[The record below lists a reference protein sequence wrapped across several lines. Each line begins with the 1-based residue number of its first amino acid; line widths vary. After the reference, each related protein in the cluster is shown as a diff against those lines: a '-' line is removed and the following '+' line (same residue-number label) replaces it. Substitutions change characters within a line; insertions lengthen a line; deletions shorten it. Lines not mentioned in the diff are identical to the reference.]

1 MESQDMATV
10 AAWSIEEVVGQLFCV
25 SVGHHVDG
33 GYQIADS
40 LDATSRLV
48 REHHL
53 GGVCYFPIGVE
64 GSEPTAIRR
73 AIRSLQTE
81 AATPLIISIDQEGGL
96 VTRMREPATRWPS
109 AMAQAAGADWD
120 AVQRIAR
127 LSGEELRAVGV
138 NHVYAPVADVNT
150 EPRNPVIGI
159 RSPSSSPQVVAYY
172 DRAVVLGLAEAA
184 VASCLKHFPGHG
196 NTHVDSH
203 AGTPLLNT
211 SLEQWEATEAIPFMA
226 GIAAGTDSVMVGHLR
241 APGLD
246 PTGTLAT
253 FSAAIVTGLLREK
266 LGFDGVIVTDALDME
281 GAQMDAGPGVMCV
294 AALQAGIDQLL
305 MPRNPEECIDAVVA
319 AVAAGTLDETRLRSS
334 ATRILTLKRKLGL
347 LDPVEEDG
355 FAGAGTQEAAAAIAR
370 SLTWRDSEI
379 PFVLDRGVHVTV
391 VSDPEPPSAG
401 RGIEDV
407 PTELARALEEQGHP
421 TSVAV
426 LGETMLPD
434 TVCVLVIRDAWRFPE
449 VADMAKELCA
459 GLDAPSCVIAARS
472 PYDSMIVDPSLPL
485 LLTYGDIPGVARQ
498 VAAVLT
504 GGHASG
510 VLPIDLPGDTD
521 GTIGWPRRLHVGGLP
536 DVAFRSVSVGTVVEE
551 TK

>member
-1 MESQDMATV
+1 MESQDKTDI
-10 AAWSIEEVVGQLFCV
+10 AAWSIEKVVGQLFCV

-33 GYQIADS
+33 GYQVADS
-40 LDATSRLV
+40 LEATSKLV
-48 REHHL
+48 REHHV
-53 GGVCYFPIGVE
+53 GGVCYFPVGAE
-64 GSEPTAIRR
+64 GSQPASIRR
-73 AIRSLQTE
+73 VIRSLQAE
-81 AATPLIISIDQEGGL
+81 AGTPLIISIDQEGGL

-120 AVQRIAR
+120 AVQRIAH
-127 LSGEELRAVGV
+127 LSGDELRAVGV

-159 RSPSSSPQVVAYY
+159 RSPSSSPHVVAQY
-172 DRAVVLGLAEAA
+172 DRAVVFGLAEAD

-203 AGTPLLNT
+203 AGTPLLHT

-281 GAQMDAGPGVMCV
+281 GAQMKAGPGAMCV

-305 MPRNPEECIDAVVA
+305 MPRNPEACIDAVVA
-319 AVAAGTLDETRLRSS
+319 AVAAGTLDEANLRSS

-347 LDPVEEDG
+347 LERSDEDAFG
-355 FAGAGTQEAAAAIAR
+355 GTGEQEAADTIAR
-370 SLTWRDSEI
+370 SLTWRD
-379 PFVLDRGVHVTV
+379 PGVAFALEPGVPVTV

-407 PTELARALEEQGHP
+407 PTELARALEGQGHP
-421 TSVAV
+421 TRVAG
-426 LGETMLPD
+426 LGETVAPD
-434 TVCVLVIRDAWRFPE
+434 TTCVLVIRDAWRFPN
-449 VADMAKELCA
+449 VADMVQTLCA
-459 GLDAPSCVIAARS
+459 GRSAPSCVIAARS
-472 PYDSMIVDPSLPL
+472 PYDSMIVDASRPL

-504 GGHASG
+504 GRDASG
-510 VLPIDLPGDTD
+510 VLPIDLPEDPD
-521 GTIGWPRRLHVGGLP
+521 GGIGWPRRLSI
-536 DVAFRSVSVGTVVEE
+536 DVEE
-551 TK
+551 GRL